1 MLNDSIRYIANQ
13 LYCDEVSVQS
23 IADKIGTP
31 VYIYSLK
38 RVLDNLARI
47 RLAFGEL
54 NPHVHYSAKA
64 NASLAV
70 LHTIVKAGA
79 GIDAVSGG
87 EIYKAL
93 QVGTKPEDIVFAG
106 VGKTRDELRYA
117 LEQNVGWFNIENVL
131 ELQHINDLAAELGKE
146 SARVALRLNPD
157 VTAATHHHIATG
169 HKAAKFGLSIET
181 VKEVLAHRDQYSNV
195 RIEGIHIH
203 IGSQLHDTEA
213 TRQAVRVALDC
224 IGPYPDIR
232 TFNIGGGMAVR
243 YSPEEQIPRWEDFG
257 AAVTPLLKEYE
268 VILEP
273 GRSIIADAGILVMS
287 LLYTKV
293 QGGEPIYITD
303 GSMAE
308 LIRPALYE
316 AHHEIMPVMKT
327 SEAVSQKAYHVVG
340 PVCESA
346 DALGHDILLPELEA
360 GSLLAVLTAGA
371 YSMAMASNYNQRTRP
386 PEVVVAEDG
395 KSWRLA
401 RRRETW
407 DDLTATEII

>member
-1 MLNDSIRYIANQ
+1 MLNDSIHYLENN
-13 LYCDEVSVQS
+13 LYCDDVSVRS
-23 IADKIGTP
+23 ITDEVGTP

-38 RVLDNLARI
+38 RVLDNLAHI
-47 RLAFGEL
+47 KAAFSEL
-54 NPHVHYSAKA
+54 NPHIHYSAKA

-70 LHTIVKAGA
+70 LHTIVNAGA
-79 GIDAVSGG
+79 AIDAVSGG
-87 EIYKAL
+87 EIHKAL
-93 QVGTKPEDIVFAG
+93 MVGTKPEDIVFAG

-117 LEQNVGWFNIENVL
+117 LEKNVGWFNVENVL
-131 ELQHINDLAAELGKE
+131 ELQHINDLVAEMGCE
-146 SARVALRLNPD
+146 PARVALRLNPD

-181 VKEVLAHRDQYSNV
+181 VKNLLAHREKYPNA

-213 TRQAVRVALDC
+213 TRQAVKVALDC
-224 IGPYPDIR
+224 ISPYPNIR

-257 AAVTPLLKEYE
+257 AAITPLLKDYQ

-273 GRSIIADAGILVMS
+273 GRSIIADAGMLVIS
-287 LLYTKV
+287 LLYTKE

-316 AHHEIMPVMKT
+316 AHHEIVPVMKAMEGT
-327 SEAVSQKAYHVVG
+327 PEKAYHIVG

-346 DALGHDILLPELEA
+346 DALGHDIHLPELET

-386 PEVVVAEDG
+386 PEVVVSEDG

-407 DDLTATEII
+407 EDLTATEII

>member
-1 MLNDSIRYIANQ
+1 MLNDSIHYVANE
-13 LYCDEVSVQS
+13 LYCDEVSVKS
-23 IADKIGTP
+23 IAEEVGTP

-38 RVLDNLARI
+38 RVLDNLAHI
-47 RLAFGEL
+47 RAAFGEL

-64 NASLAV
+64 NASLAL
-70 LHTIVKAGA
+70 LHTIIKAGA

-117 LEQNVGWFNIENVL
+117 LEKNVGWFNVENVL
-131 ELQHINDLAAELGKE
+131 ELQHINDLVAELGRE
-146 SARVALRLNPD
+146 PARVALRLNPD
-157 VTAATHHHIATG
+157 VAAATHHHIATG

-181 VKEVLAHRDQYSNV
+181 VKDLLAHRSQYPNV

-213 TRQAVRVALDC
+213 TRQAVQVALDC
-224 IGPYPDIR
+224 IAPYPDIR

-243 YSPEEQIPRWEDFG
+243 YSADEQIPRWEDFG
-257 AAVTPLLKEYE
+257 TAITPLLKDYQ

-273 GRSIIADAGILVMS
+273 GRSIIADAGMLVIS
-287 LLYTKV
+287 LLYSKE

-316 AHHEIMPVMKT
+316 AHHEIVPVTKAT
-327 SEAVSQKAYHVVG
+327 EGALEKAYHIVG

-346 DALGHDILLPELEA
+346 DALGHNIHLPQMET

-386 PEVVVAEDG
+386 PEVVVTEDG

-407 DDLTATEII
+407 EDLTAAEII